1 MAVDRINC
9 HNESDRWL
17 RLHSPILPNYLNSFN
32 FKVHFNLLPVRSK
45 FLDFALDNES
55 LCPFC
60 NLNYETQFHIFG
72 KCTKLNFLWDFLE
85 EVLNIMNMKYPFF
98 VMRSQKGKFDIMN
111 IHNNRNIDVKLIL
124 YLSSVVNYHLWKHR
138 NECVHEN
145 HNFANE
151 RLIKKIMRSVG
162 ARNRLQSQP
171 NFSVVNKEKCVSRIE
186 DLFKAILAVFN
197 ISFPIDNG

>member
-1 MAVDRINC
+1 MSVWTPTVWHSFQKKVLFVEPWFVIMPWVLISSSGGMSRRKSLFKVIYQMAVDRMNC

-17 RLHSPILPNYLNSFN
+17 RLNSPILPNYLNSFN

-72 KCTKLNFLWDFLE
+72 KCTKLNFVWDFLE

-98 VMRSQKGKFDIMN
+98 VMWSLRLC
-111 IHNNRNIDVKLIL
+111 HYLHEYWWCLIL
-124 YLSSVVNYHLWKHR
+124 FSWLS
-138 NECVHEN
+138 
-145 HNFANE
+145 
-151 RLIKKIMRSVG
+151 
-162 ARNRLQSQP
+162 
-171 NFSVVNKEKCVSRIE
+171 
-186 DLFKAILAVFN
+186 
-197 ISFPIDNG
+197 